1 MGRLTVV
8 MPDKL
13 ETKLREHLV
22 KTHGLKYFGKIS
34 VFVCDAVNKRLS
46 EVDGKE
52 RM

>member
-22 KTHGLKYFGKIS
+22 RTYGLKYFGKIS
-34 VFVCDAVNKRLS
+34 VFVSDAVNKRLS
-46 EVDGKE
+46 ELDGKE
-52 RM
+52 GI